1 MPSPDSQVADAP
13 VQETE
18 TRDNPP
24 QDATTLPEHGNIG
37 VQGDGSSTANATSNG
52 QIVNGS
58 APAAAAGEG
67 TQEKQRT
74 IEPSGVPNTH
84 ALEGSISKVPSQ
96 PQSPNSTISQASGAT
111 LSRKRSRSGSIIRS
125 TSPPPPSSALPV
137 RPRETPAD
145 KILLEQYVN
154 REFHHSGL
162 MAWKNPHQELLQKKR
177 AERDYYLSLQHERRL
192 NPGAIFGPGYEG
204 YGNAR
209 TDLKSQ
215 HPQLLYPSHRRRPG
229 GRKSKDLRISRDDML
244 AQAEQL
250 EDLVPIRLDIDWDKI
265 KLRDT
270 FTWNLHDRVTPPDVF
285 AEKLV
290 EDLRLPLESCAPLV
304 RQISQS
310 IQDQLADFYPQVFI
324 EEVALDPHLPYH
336 AYKNDEM
343 RILVKLNIT
352 IGQHTLVDQFE
363 WEINNPLNSPEEFA
377 IQMTKDLS
385 LPGEFTTAIA
395 HSIREQIQLFTKSL
409 YILSHPFDGRPIED
423 PDLKASFQPSPLL
436 SPFRLFQSAKD
447 FTPYLYELNEAEI
460 ERTEVSISREQRRQ
474 KRSVNRRGGPAL
486 PDLKDRQRTIRTLV
500 VSSVIPGAASSI
512 EESRLFKRS
521 GTSRSRRATAGQ
533 RDGGDESDDSD
544 SDESSADSPAVSHL
558 SQGTA
563 RTRGMRGA
571 ASVAQAAMRANLVR
585 SATPEVMSLHEPR
598 TSARHRDYRDESSDV
613 PDKLIVKLKIG
624 REKLRQFLKDIKSNK
639 THKSSAARGS
649 TPSTG
654 TKNVAQTTATTT
666 TTRSSMGPPQS
677 QAPQPTPPKRPSASQ
692 LNGVIDAP
700 NPPQP
705 GVPGPPPPSWLV
717 RGLNNLKRSYP
728 RDSFE
733 GTMRYTAVDPHTGLP
748 LANAA
753 TTHAGQKLTYKYFP
767 RIRCHDCPGKLYT
780 PGPAMTVDNFEVHLK
795 NRQHKE
801 RVEERHAK
809 AAAEAEAAAGG
820 AAGAGNAAPSA
831 PGTSTGEEAGAG
843 DGAGKTNSGAGE
855 NTTVSG
861 IDATAATATGTTA
874 SSADTAS

>member
-1 MPSPDSQVADAP
+1 MPSPDNQTADTS
-13 VQETE
+13 VQESE
-18 TRDNPP
+18 LQNHNLP
-24 QDATTLPEHGNIG
+24 QDATNSADYEGMG
-37 VQGDGSSTANATSNG
+37 VDGADATGANATYNG
-52 QIVNGS
+52 QVVNG
-58 APAAAAGEG
+58 AASLDIAREE
-67 TQEKQRT
+67 TQDGQAT
-74 IEPSGVPNTH
+74 TEPTGATNASPPTASRSNSPNR
-84 ALEGSISKVPSQ
+84 A
-96 PQSPNSTISQASGAT
+96 QSPNSTSPQANGAAS
-111 LSRKRSRSGSIIRS
+111 SRKRSRSGSIIRS
-125 TSPPPPSSALPV
+125 TSPPPPSSTLAV

-145 KILLEQYVN
+145 KILLEQFVN
-154 REFHHSGL
+154 REFHHSAL
-162 MAWKNPHQELLQKKR
+162 MAWKNPHQELLQQKR
-177 AERDYYLSLQHERRL
+177 AERDYYLSLQHERQV
-192 NPGAIFGPGYEG
+192 NPGAIFGQGYEG

-215 HPQLLYPSHRRRPG
+215 HPQLLYPSNRRRPG
-229 GRKSKDLRISRDDML
+229 GRKAKDIRISRDDML

-290 EDLRLPLESCAPLV
+290 EDLRLPLESCGPLV

-310 IQDQLADFYPQVFI
+310 IQDQLADFYPQVFM
-324 EEVALDPHLPYH
+324 EEEALDPHLPYH

-423 PDLKASFQPSPLL
+423 PDLKASFQPSPLP
-436 SPFRLFQSAKD
+436 SPFRPFQSAKD
-447 FTPYLYELNEAEI
+447 FTPYLYELNEAEL

-521 GTSRSRRATAGQ
+521 GTSRSRRAAAGQ

-544 SDESSADSPAVSHL
+544 SEESSADSPAVSHL

-585 SATPEVMSLHEPR
+585 SATPEVASLHEPR
-598 TSARHRDYRDESSDV
+598 GSVRRRDYRDDSSDV
-613 PDKLIVKLKIG
+613 PDKLIVKLKIS
-624 REKLRQFLKDIKSNK
+624 RDKFRQFLKDIRNNK
-639 THKSSAARGS
+639 TNKTSTATRS

-654 TKNVAQTTATTT
+654 TKSVTQATTTTTAGTTTT

-677 QAPQPTPPKRPSASQ
+677 QTPQPTPPKRPSASQ

-705 GVPGPPPPSWLV
+705 GVPGPPPPAWLV

-809 AAAEAEAAAGG
+809 AAESAASR
-820 AAGAGNAAPSA
+820 AAGATAADIGEEGGAEENARRSGGSTAGPGENSTTSA
-831 PGTSTGEEAGAG
+831 PDAGT
-843 DGAGKTNSGAGE
+843 
-855 NTTVSG
+855 
-861 IDATAATATGTTA
+861 ATATATT
-874 SSADTAS
+874 SADAAS

>member
-1 MPSPDSQVADAP
+1 MPSPDTQEVAASVQDAEP
-13 VQETE
+13 QS
-18 TRDNPP
+18 PL
-24 QDATTLPEHGNIG
+24 QDATDPTEH
-37 VQGDGSSTANATSNG
+37 DLRADREDPATTNATFNG

-58 APAAAAGEG
+58 APSVSAE
-67 TQEKQRT
+67 E
-74 IEPSGVPNTH
+74 IEDGQGVIQSSETTNANAPSDSHTSSPNR
-84 ALEGSISKVPSQ
+84 
-96 PQSPNSTISQASGAT
+96 PQSPNSTTPHSNGAI

-125 TSPPPPSSALPV
+125 TSPPPPTALPV
-137 RPRETPAD
+137 RTRETAAD
-145 KILLEQYVN
+145 KILLEQYVH
-154 REFHHSGL
+154 REFHHSAI
-162 MAWKNPHQELLQKKR
+162 MAWKNPYQELLQQKR
-177 AERDYYLSLQHERRL
+177 AERDYYLSLQPERQE
-192 NPGAIFGPGYEG
+192 NPGSIFGSGYEG
-204 YGNAR
+204 FGNAR

-215 HPQLLYPSHRRRPG
+215 HPQLLYPINRRRPG
-229 GRKSKDLRISRDDML
+229 GRKAKDIRISRDDML
-244 AQAEQL
+244 TQAEQL

-290 EDLRLPLESCAPLV
+290 EDLGLPLESCGPLV

-324 EEVALDPHLPYH
+324 EEEPLDPHLPYH

-352 IGQHTLVDQFE
+352 IGQQTLVDQFE
-363 WEINNPLNSPEEFA
+363 WEINNPLNSSEEFA

-385 LPGEFTTAIA
+385 LPGEFMTAIA

-423 PDLKASFQPSPLL
+423 PDLKASFQPSPLP
-436 SPFRLFQSAKD
+436 SPFRPFQSAKD
-447 FTPYLYELNEAEI
+447 FTPYLYELNEAEL

-486 PDLKDRQRTIRTLV
+486 PDLKDRQRTIRTMV

-512 EESRLFKRS
+512 EDSRLFKRS
-521 GTSRSRRATAGQ
+521 GTSRSRRAAAGQ
-533 RDGGDESDDSD
+533 RDGMDDSDDSD
-544 SDESSADSPAVSHL
+544 SEESSADSPAVSHL
-558 SQGTA
+558 SQGTP

-585 SATPEVMSLHEPR
+585 SATPEVTNLHESR
-598 TSARHRDYRDESSDV
+598 SAARRKDYRDDSSDI

-624 REKLRQFLKDIKSNK
+624 RDKFRQFLKDMKSGGGPGGSGSSGAG
-639 THKSSAARGS
+639 TKSRPSIATAS
-649 TPSTG
+649 TPSSATKG
-654 TKNVAQTTATTT
+654 TTHSNT

-677 QAPQPTPPKRPSASQ
+677 QSSSTVPASKKPTASQ

-700 NPPQP
+700 TPPQP
-705 GVPGPPPPSWLV
+705 GVPGPPPPTWLV

-733 GTMRYTAVDPHTGLP
+733 STMRYTAVDPHTGLP

-809 AAAEAEAAAGG
+809 S
-820 AAGAGNAAPSA
+820 AGAEGGSSGA
-831 PGTSTGEEAGAG
+831 GTDGSKTCEEKREVKEGGEKGAGAG
-843 DGAGKTNSGAGE
+843 DGESAS
-855 NTTVSG
+855 
-861 IDATAATATGTTA
+861 ATPAATTKAATGDEST
-874 SSADTAS
+874 SYVL

>member
-1 MPSPDSQVADAP
+1 MPSPDSQVADAS

-18 TRDNPP
+18 TRENPP
-24 QDATTLPEHGNIG
+24 QDATNLPEHGNIG
-37 VQGDGSSTANATSNG
+37 VQGEGSPTANVTSNG

-58 APAAAAGEG
+58 ALVAGAGEG
-67 TQEKQRT
+67 SQEEQRA
-74 IEPSGVPNTH
+74 IEPSGVTNTD
-84 ALEGSISKVPSQ
+84 APEGSISKAPNH
-96 PQSPNSTISQASGAT
+96 PQSPNSTSPQANGAT

-125 TSPPPPSSALPV
+125 TSPHPPSSTLPV

-154 REFHHSGL
+154 REFHHSAL
-162 MAWKNPHQELLQKKR
+162 MAWKNPHQELLQRKH

-192 NPGAIFGPGYEG
+192 NPGAIFGSGYEG

-215 HPQLLYPSHRRRPG
+215 HPQLLYPSNRRRPG
-229 GRKSKDLRISRDDML
+229 GRKAKDLRISRDDML
-244 AQAEQL
+244 TQAEQL
-250 EDLVPIRLDIDWDKI
+250 EDLVPIRLDIEWDKI

-290 EDLRLPLESCAPLV
+290 EDLRLPLESCGPLV

-310 IQDQLADFYPQVFI
+310 IQDQLADFYPQVFM
-324 EEVALDPHLPYH
+324 EEEALDPHLPYH

-377 IQMTKDLS
+377 VQMTKDLS

-395 HSIREQIQLFTKSL
+395 HSIREQVQLFTKSL
-409 YILSHPFDGRPIED
+409 YILSHPFDGRPVED
-423 PDLKASFQPSPLL
+423 PDLKASFQPSPLV
-436 SPFRLFQSAKD
+436 SPFRPFQSAKD
-447 FTPYLYELNEAEI
+447 FTPYLYELNEADI
-460 ERTEVSISREQRRQ
+460 ERTEVSISRDQRRQ

-500 VSSVIPGAASSI
+500 VSSVIPGAAASI

-585 SATPEVMSLHEPR
+585 SATPEVMSLHEAR
-598 TSARHRDYRDESSDV
+598 ASARHRDYRDESSDV

-624 REKLRQFLKDIKSNK
+624 RDKFRQFLKDIKGNK
-639 THKSSAARGS
+639 THKSSTATGS
-649 TPSTG
+649 TPSAG
-654 TKNVAQTTATTT
+654 TKSVAQTTTTTTTT

-677 QAPQPTPPKRPSASQ
+677 QTPQPTPPKRPSASQ

-809 AAAEAEAAAGG
+809 AAEAAGG
-820 AAGAGNAAPSA
+820 AAGAGSAAPTSA
-831 PGTSTGEEAGAG
+831 PGTGTGEEAGSEEG
-843 DGAGKTNSGAGE
+843 TGKTGSGSGE
-855 NTTVSG
+855 N
-861 IDATAATATGTTA
+861 AAAATATGTTT
-874 SSADTAS
+874 SSADTVS